1 MYPVPGSGTLV
12 GMSQNPPMPPSM
24 PAYVPPT
31 PFNPGVCGEFRA
43 TERFSVAWK
52 FLWANW
58 GLIAGAVLLAW
69 VIQLVVSV
77 IPFIGGIAG
86 LFLAPLMT
94 AASYQAV
101 LAFRGQPAKA
111 GDIFQVFGPKYWQVF
126 VVTLLY
132 NLGVAVA
139 VIPMVVGI
147 VLFAAGASQGGPVG
161 AALIAIGI
169 GAFLLAMVGMLYV
182 QARLMHAPLL
192 IYDAPAGSLDMI
204 ESLKMSW
211 NRTGPFAWSLLGFLL
226 LMALVAMGSILL
238 LGVGLLLIGI
248 PFAMAC
254 TAVAYCTLFPQAS
267 PLCPKC
273 GYDLSR
279 IGGPR
284 CPECGWE
291 PTVPGAGPAV

>member
-1 MYPVPGSGTLV
+1 
-12 GMSQNPPMPPSM
+12 MPL
-24 PAYVPPT
+24 YVPP
-31 PFNPGVCGEFRA
+31 PKFNPGVCGEFRA
-43 TERFSVAWK
+43 TERFAVAWS

-58 GLIAGAVLLAW
+58 GLITGAVLLAW
-69 VIQLVVSV
+69 VIQLVVSF

-94 AASYQAV
+94 AAGYQAV
-101 LAFRGQPAKA
+101 LTFRGQPAKA

-132 NLGVAVA
+132 NLCFMVAV
-139 VIPMVVGI
+139 VPLLVGG
-147 VLFAAGASQGGPVG
+147 VLFAIGASQGGAVG
-161 AALIAIGI
+161 AAMIALGCAVFLVSMIGMMYI
-169 GAFLLAMVGMLYV
+169 

-204 ESLKMSW
+204 ECLKMSW
-211 NRTGPFAWSLLGFLL
+211 GRTGPFAWSLVGFLL

-238 LGVGLLLIGI
+238 LGIGLLLVGI
-248 PFAMAC
+248 PFAVAC
-254 TAVAYCTLFPQAS
+254 TAVAYCTLFPQSS

-284 CPECGWE
+284 CPECGWQ
-291 PTVPGAGPAV
+291 PPMPGEAPGIV